1 MQNKK
6 IGAWMFIAIEGKG
19 SGVERWPDITRQRS
33 SLTAELWNISSG
45 PLNGLDRA
53 AFEEE

>member
-1 MQNKK
+1 
-6 IGAWMFIAIEGKG
+6 MFIAIEGKG
-19 SGVERWPDITRQRS
+19 AAGERWPDIPRQRRT
-33 SLTAELWNISSG
+33 LTADLWNISSG